1 MPKSKNVCLILM
13 LVAIMIPHAA
23 EGAGL
28 KIERM
33 SIYFNN
39 DRPEITIK
47 RNYPLKAFVEIEHT
61 GDGLLV
67 GHWEV
72 DGEFLANVNM
82 TVSSGYRLVIESP
95 DIPQIPT
102 FVSGTHR
109 VRLVITNPSLGISF
123 PTAIYFVT
131 ADEWKESGE

>member
-1 MPKSKNVCLILM
+1 MPKSKNIYLL
-13 LVAIMIPHAA
+13 LLLAAIMIPSAV

-33 SIYFNN
+33 SIYFDN
-39 DRPEITIK
+39 DRPEITVK
-47 RNYPLKAFVEIEHT
+47 RNYPLKVYAEIEYT
-61 GDGLLV
+61 DDGLLV
-67 GHWEV
+67 GQWEV

-82 TVSSGYRLVIESP
+82 TISSGNRLVIESP

-109 VRLVITNPSLGISF
+109 IRLVITNPSLGTSS

-131 ADEWKESGE
+131 TDAWKESGE

>member
-1 MPKSKNVCLILM
+1 
-13 LVAIMIPHAA
+13 MIPHAA

-28 KIERM
+28 KIEKM
-33 SIYFNN
+33 SIYFEN
-39 DRPEITIK
+39 DRPEITVK
-47 RNYPLKAFVEIEHT
+47 RNYPLKAFVEIECS

-67 GHWEV
+67 GQWEV
-72 DGEFLANVNM
+72 DGYFLANINM
-82 TVSSGYRLVIESP
+82 TISSGYRLLIESP

-109 VRLVITNPSLGISF
+109 IRLVITNPSLGITF

>member
-1 MPKSKNVCLILM
+1 MPKFKNIYLILLLAFM
-13 LVAIMIPHAA
+13 MITYAA

-33 SIYFNN
+33 SIYFDN
-39 DRPEITIK
+39 DRPEITVK
-47 RNYPLKAFVEIEHT
+47 RNYPLKAYAEIEYT

-67 GHWEV
+67 GQWEV
-72 DGEFLANVNM
+72 DGEFLANVTM
-82 TVSSGYRLVIESP
+82 TISSRYKLVLESP

-109 VRLVITNPSLGISF
+109 IRLVITNPSLGSSS

-131 ADEWKESGE
+131 ADAWKESGE

>member
-1 MPKSKNVCLILM
+1 MPKSKNIYLLLLLIAVM
-13 LVAIMIPHAA
+13 VPHAV

-33 SIYFNN
+33 SIYFDN
-39 DRPEITIK
+39 DRPEITVK
-47 RNYPLKAFVEIEHT
+47 RNYPLKAYAEIEYT

-67 GHWEV
+67 GHWAV

-82 TVSSGYRLVIESP
+82 TISSGYRLVIESP

-109 VRLVITNPSLGISF
+109 ISLVITNPALGIAS

-131 ADEWKESGE
+131 ADEWKGSGE

>member
-1 MPKSKNVCLILM
+1 MPKFRNICLILI
-13 LVAIMIPHAA
+13 LVAIMIPNAA
-23 EGAGL
+23 GGAGL

-33 SIYFNN
+33 SIYFEN
-39 DRPEITIK
+39 DRPEITVK
-47 RNYPLKAFVEIEHT
+47 RNYPLEAYAEIEYT
-61 GDGLLV
+61 GNGLLV

-72 DGEFLANVNM
+72 DGAFLANVHQ
-82 TVSSGYRLVIESP
+82 TISSGYSLVIESP

-109 VRLVITNPSLGISF
+109 IKLVITNPSLGISF

-131 ADEWKESGE
+131 ADEWEENGE

>member
-1 MPKSKNVCLILM
+1 MPKPKNIYLILV
-13 LVAIMIPHAA
+13 LIAIMIPCAA
-23 EGAGL
+23 EGTGL

-39 DRPEITIK
+39 DRPEITVK
-47 RNYPLKAFVEIEHT
+47 RNYPLKAYVEI
-61 GDGLLV
+61 GYSGYGLLI
-67 GHWEV
+67 GQWEV
-72 DGEFLANVNM
+72 DGEFLTHVNM
-82 TVSSGYRLVIESP
+82 TISSGYRVIIESP

-109 VRLVITNPSLGISF
+109 IRLVITNPSPGLSF

-131 ADEWKESGE
+131 TDEWKGDSK